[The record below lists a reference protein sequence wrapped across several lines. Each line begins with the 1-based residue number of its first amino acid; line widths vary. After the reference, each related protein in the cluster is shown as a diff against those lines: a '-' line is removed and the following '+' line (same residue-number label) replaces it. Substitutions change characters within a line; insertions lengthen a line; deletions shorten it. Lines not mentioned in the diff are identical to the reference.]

1 MHYLFILKGLI
12 LGFSIAA
19 PVGPIGLLCMNKTLL
34 NGKLS
39 GFLSGM
45 GAASADMLYGCIA
58 AFGLTA
64 ISGFLLKEAFYIK
77 LFGGIFL
84 CYLGVKILLS
94 SGKNKAKESNSKGLL
109 NDYFSTF
116 ILTITNPM
124 TIISFTAV
132 FASLGI
138 VTAHKSFVYSS
149 FLVLGVFLGSALWWL
164 LLCYLVDFFGNKS
177 DEKLVALTNK
187 LSGIIVLSFGLWA
200 VFK

>member
-1 MHYLFILKGLI
+1 MGYLILLKGLI

-19 PVGPIGLLCMNKTLL
+19 PVGPIGLLCMNKTLS

-39 GFLSGM
+39 GFLSGI
-45 GAASADMLYGCIA
+45 GAASADMIYGCIA
-58 AFGLTA
+58 AFGLSA
-64 ISGFLLKEAFYIK
+64 ISNFLLNQAFYIK

-84 CYLGVKILLS
+84 CYLGVKTFIA
-94 SGKNKAKESNSKGLL
+94 SGKSKAKESNSKGLL

-116 ILTITNPM
+116 VLTIANPM

-138 VTAHKSFVYSS
+138 VTAAKSFLSSS

-164 LLCYLVDFFGNKS
+164 LLCYLVGFVGSKS
-177 DEKLVALTNK
+177 NEKFIMLTNK
-187 LSGIIVLSFGLWA
+187 FSGIIIISFGLWA
-200 VFK
+200 IFK